1 MSTVSI
7 IEYTVPL
14 TAGVGGDDL
23 KEAFEQCAI
32 AMFGYMT
39 ELDKVDKL
47 KTESVEADGEDLL
60 SLLFHFLDE
69 FLFLFNADPFFVAKE
84 IKIIEFDKEN
94 FRIKA
99 EGYGETFDLKKHPQV
114 SWSVYVVTWMPVLM
128 YSTIWSDP

>member
-99 EGYGETFDLKKHPQV
+99 EGYDFILSLVRDV
-114 SWSVYVVTWMPVLM
+114 VYTCNWLDKGMGKRLISR
-128 YSTIWSDP
+128 STHR